1 MSILEKLREAQ
12 NLCLLT
18 KPTQTRSTSL
28 AISTTGQEYIA
39 GKIESWNHI
48 LTISSE
54 LAALTLA
61 TVQQDYLIKAI
72 HTYVD
77 VDTIEDEIS
86 PATIKLLID
95 HARRTGIDISYTV
108 YNKSGE
114 KVFETVSCQ
123 TQFPFYQPKTTIL
136 TKVTNASPQQ
146 NWLTTNPGSPI
157 QLKEY
162 CIKGSNLA
170 FTTSNTST
178 AYGSCVVTKSG
189 KIFWGGQYSSYDHRH
204 NLHAEMVA
212 IISTIMLC
220 REPIIYL
227 GILSTKHQETS
238 CNMCG
243 ICRQF
248 LLEICT
254 MLESSPQIITFAL
267 QTEEHH
273 IYDLNSYL
281 PASWST

>member
-1 MSILEKLREAQ
+1 MSILEKLRAAQ

-61 TVQQDYLIKAI
+61 TAQQDYLIKAI

-77 VDTIEDEIS
+77 IDTIEDEIS

-95 HARRTGIDISYTV
+95 HARRTGTDISYTV
-108 YNKSGE
+108 YNRSGK
-114 KVFETVSCQ
+114 KVFETLSCQ
-123 TQFPFYQPKTTIL
+123 AQFPFYQPKTTLL
-136 TKVTNASPQQ
+136 TKVCNASPQP
-146 NWLTTNPGSPI
+146 NWLTASPDSPT

-162 CIKGSNLA
+162 CIKGADLA
-170 FTTSNTST
+170 FSTSNTST
-178 AYGSCVVTKSG
+178 AYGSCVVTESG
-189 KIFWGGQYSSYDHRH
+189 KIFWGGQYGSYDHR
-204 NLHAEMVA
+204 NNVHAEMVA
-212 IISTIMLC
+212 IISALMQNK
-220 REPIIYL
+220 EPIIYL
-227 GILSTKHQETS
+227 GILSTKHKETS

-248 LLEICT
+248 LQEICI

-273 IYDLNSYL
+273 IYDLSNYL